1 MNVLITGASGMV
13 GQAVLQ
19 GCLQDPA
26 VRRILLLGRKPL
38 NLADPRVHEILRADL
53 ADLAGLEPTL
63 EGLDAC
69 FYCMGVSS
77 AGLPEPEYERLT
89 YRLAVEVGE
98 TLARLS
104 PGMTLVYVSGAGTDS
119 SEKGR
124 IIWARIKGKTENAL
138 LALPLRAAYM
148 LRPGMIVP
156 MDGVRSST
164 RSYQLFYDLA
174 KPVLPLLH
182 QLFPRKI
189 LSSREIAEVMLLL
202 ARLGYDKPILETGD
216 MRDLLNAQKTND

>member
-1 MNVLITGASGMV
+1 
-13 GQAVLQ
+13 
-19 GCLQDPA
+19 
-26 VRRILLLGRKPL
+26 
-38 NLADPRVHEILRADL
+38 
-53 ADLAGLEPTL
+53 
-63 EGLDAC
+63 
-69 FYCMGVSS
+69 
-77 AGLPEPEYERLT
+77 RLT

-104 PGMTLVYVSGAGTDS
+104 PGMTLVYISGAGTDS

-124 IIWARIKGKTENAL
+124 IIWARIKGKPENAL

-182 QLFPRKI
+182 QLFPRK
-189 LSSREIAEVMLLL
+189 
-202 ARLGYDKPILETGD
+202 
-216 MRDLLNAQKTND
+216 